1 VSNRQVHLNI
11 DACLRRQIIPY
22 IEGGVGD
29 SSEVLANASMVFVQV
44 GELADVPETL
54 APFGVK
60 PLDHL
65 VVMLHLDLVY
75 GLARDEAAVR
85 FVAGLDR
92 VDGIITVHHHLVAP
106 ARRLGLLSVV
116 RLFLQDTRAL
126 GRGIS
131 VVEKSRPDAVELL
144 PSVAAIEVAEA
155 FQQVHIP
162 RIAGGLIHNLNTV
175 HRVLASGCRAVSTS
189 NRQLWEYNTMPG
201 LASHG
206 KTGKPSD

>member
-1 VSNRQVHLNI
+1 MTSRQSNISV
-11 DACLRRQIIPY
+11 DACLKRQIIPY

-29 SSEVLANASMVFVQV
+29 SGELLADASMVFVQV
-44 GELADVPETL
+44 GELADVDETL
-54 APFGVK
+54 APFRTK
-60 PLDHL
+60 PLAHL
-65 VVMLHLDLVY
+65 VVMLHLDLIY

-116 RLFLQDTRAL
+116 RLFLQDSRAL

-144 PSVAAIEVAEA
+144 PSVAAIEVAAA

-175 HRVLASGCRAVSTS
+175 QRVLDSGCRAVSTS
-189 NRQLWEYNTMPG
+189 NRQLWQYNTMSDSAPS
-201 LASHG
+201 AR
-206 KTGKPSD
+206 TGRHSG